1 MRFARSATRR
11 ACRRPQGVLR
21 GVVWA
26 IRHPREGVDPDDRD
40 FREVM
45 AMARPYL
52 GEVVGV
58 FGDSTPLEGRESRTV
73 Y

>member
-1 MRFARSATRR
+1 M
-11 ACRRPQGVLR
+11 
-21 GVVWA
+21 VWA
-26 IRHPREGVDPDDRD
+26 IRHPREGVVDPDDRD